1 MNGSWI
7 LCRKNWVIYI
17 GCIRIS
23 RRTLCRFL
31 LVWIFFLGFSKSYSK
46 DAKSWHKDLE
56 NYSFNKIVLDFWMP
70 DLLVWAVFSL
80 TLVPSCVRDWTQ
92 YFTYVPGPVWAN
104 SIYFIHYFHTNCW
117 CSECTLGSALKD
129 HPWQFSGT
137 VCDAGDW
144 TQAHQGK

>member
-1 MNGSWI
+1 MALGFYVERTELSI
-7 LCRKNWVIYI
+7 LVASESVGEHCADFFWYE
-17 GCIRIS
+17 
-23 RRTLCRFL
+23 F
-31 LVWIFFLGFSKSYSK
+31 FFLGFSKSYSK